1 MSLQEL
7 AEALPDLNAKSHSD
21 KIKLFGWYL
30 HVQKGMSHF
39 QPADVKRCY
48 EDLHLAQPSGF
59 GGYFTQ
65 LVDGKSFLKDVSGY
79 RLESRVR
86 TLLDTKYGTRET
98 TIRVTKLLQDLPSR
112 IPDLAERTYL
122 NEALICFKHGAKRA
136 AIVMTWNLAYH
147 HLCDHIL
154 RKHLIDFNERWLAVY
169 PGHHKK
175 GNRAIVQMSDFGEE
189 LKESEV
195 LTICKSAGI
204 ITNDQ
209 YKILDHKLGGR
220 NSAAHP
226 SDIVIDQPQV
236 EDFISDLI
244 TNVVLKLT

>member
-1 MSLQEL
+1 MSLQDL
-7 AEALPDLNAKSHSD
+7 SEAIPDLSGKSHSD

-30 HVQKGMSHF
+30 HATKAMTHF
-39 QPADVKRCY
+39 QPADVAQCY
-48 EDLHLAQPSGF
+48 GQLHLAQPSGF
-59 GGYFTQ
+59 GGYFAQ
-65 LVDGKSFLKDVSGY
+65 LVKENSLLKNTSGY
-79 RLESRVR
+79 RLEKQVRVA
-86 TLLDTKYGTRET
+86 LDKKYGTRET
-98 TIRVTKLLQDLPSR
+98 TILVTNLLHGLPNK

-136 AIVMTWNLAYH
+136 AVVMTWNLAYH
-147 HLCDHIL
+147 HLCDYVL
-154 RKHLIDFNERWLAVY
+154 RKHLPAFNARWQVVY
-169 PGHHKK
+169 QGHHKK
-175 GNRAIVQMSDFGEE
+175 GAKTITQMSDFGEE

-209 YKILDHKLGGR
+209 YKILEHKLGRR

-226 SDIVIDQPQV
+226 SEIVIDQPQV